1 VSQPVAVVLQT
12 ARGAESPMTARVP
25 SGKSLH
31 LQLDLVEL
39 PALPA
44 YRLEIVDSRGRGVWE
59 STDRPNDGRLSV
71 TVQTRL
77 PKGTYWVRL
86 YSSGP
91 ETELLREFEL
101 RVE

>member
-1 VSQPVAVVLQT
+1 
-12 ARGAESPMTARVP
+12 MTAQAP
-25 SGKSLH
+25 SGKPLH

-71 TVQTRL
+71 TVETGLAR
-77 PKGTYWVRL
+77 GAYWVRL
-86 YSSGP
+86 YSSEP

-101 RVE
+101 RAE